1 MFRNFADHAYRS
13 ALPRF
18 SPGVSGCCRTR
29 IEAEKSDAG
38 LSSCPQFHIWAGVF
52 RFFQGKNFVRN
63 NSRTFHAAGERPGKP
78 RRIFQIRNIAD
89 SSAAIETPVRK
100 GLPESGAMRN
110 SGSFASKSPISIR
123 RLSWNGKASLIFLIS
138 QPTSSENQNIL
149 FAVQAIEKSR
159 QSLKASRISPFSKNF
174 LMKSGLRSLFLIC
187 ISEL

>member
-1 MFRNFADHAYRS
+1 MRKKVTRDS
-13 ALPRF
+13 ALARSSIYGQEF
-18 SPGVSGCCRTR
+18 S
-29 IEAEKSDAG
+29 D
-38 LSSCPQFHIWAGVF
+38 
-52 RFFQGKNFVRN
+52 FFKGKNFVRN

-110 SGSFASKSPISIR
+110 SGSFASKSPISVR

-159 QSLKASRISPFSKNF
+159 QSLKASRISSFSKNF
-174 LMKSGLRSLFLIC
+174 LMKSGLRSHFLIC